1 MVLTLH
7 KYIFRELL
15 KVFVPTVVA
24 LTLILSLGSILRPM
38 QEYGVGPRQAVHL
51 MGYFLPITLTF
62 VLPIAALFAGA
73 LVYGRFAGDNELDAC
88 KASGISFIRLA
99 YPGLALAL
107 LVAGANLIL
116 SFHVTPI
123 FVHLAEKSLKADA
136 KQILFRNIQ
145 RRGYYEL
152 DRYKIYADYADRAK
166 DVLAGVVVVEVKSRQ
181 IRETVVVDTAKV
193 MFIRRGDSY
202 EVRIVAHHP
211 YRFGL
216 ADEEV
221 GSAEWLPFTWEMGS
235 LLADD
240 IKFKRVDQMQE
251 IRVDPMQ
258 FGPVEKLARQT
269 CAQFVTEL
277 LAQDIKRTI
286 RNSPPEAG
294 LYELLGEPNS
304 VRFTTGQCTARE
316 TEVELSGGVTV
327 SEYDADN
334 GQLLRTLQAEKA
346 SLYIE
351 GDELAPTLTMN
362 ILSAREMGSGQLR
375 MRHVI
380 RGLVPSKAVTDTF
393 KSGNILADLHPQVLS
408 SSLKDGPSLHLSNFA
423 GELQRRIRKTLVE
436 IGAEIRSRLAFGIG
450 CVPMIMIGIGLGVIK
465 RGGHM
470 LSAFAASCVPAAVL
484 IVCIISG
491 KHITE
496 NLGSQA
502 ISGILL
508 TWGGL
513 AVLTMMMVVMY
524 RRLLRH

>member
-1 MVLTLH
+1 
-7 KYIFRELL
+7 
-15 KVFVPTVVA
+15 
-24 LTLILSLGSILRPM
+24 
-38 QEYGVGPRQAVHL
+38 
-51 MGYFLPITLTF
+51 
-62 VLPIAALFAGA
+62 
-73 LVYGRFAGDNELDAC
+73 
-88 KASGISFIRLA
+88 
-99 YPGLALAL
+99 
-107 LVAGANLIL
+107 
-116 SFHVTPI
+116 
-123 FVHLAEKSLKADA
+123 
-136 KQILFRNIQ
+136 
-145 RRGYYEL
+145 
-152 DRYKIYADYADRAK
+152 
-166 DVLAGVVVVEVKSRQ
+166 
-181 IRETVVVDTAKV
+181 
-193 MFIRRGDSY
+193 
-202 EVRIVAHHP
+202 
-211 YRFGL
+211 
-216 ADEEV
+216 
-221 GSAEWLPFTWEMGS
+221 
-235 LLADD
+235 
-240 IKFKRVDQMQE
+240 
-251 IRVDPMQ
+251 
-258 FGPVEKLARQT
+258 
-269 CAQFVTEL
+269 
-277 LAQDIKRTI
+277 
-286 RNSPPEAG
+286 

>member
-7 KYIFRELL
+7 RYIFRELL
-15 KVFVPTVVA
+15 KVFIPTVVA

-38 QEYGVGPRQAVHL
+38 QELGVGPRQAVHL

-73 LVYGRFAGDNELDAC
+73 LVYGRFASDNELDAC
-88 KASGISFIRLA
+88 KASGISFLRLA

-152 DRYKIYADYADRAK
+152 GRYKIYADYADRAR

-202 EVRIVAHHP
+202 EVRIVAHNP

-240 IKFKRVDQMQE
+240 IKFKRVDQMRK
-251 IRVDPMQ
+251 IRADPMQ
-258 FGPVEKLARQT
+258 FGLVEKLARQT

-277 LAQDIKRTI
+277 LAQDIAAQIAAEPK
-286 RNSPPEAG
+286 SG
-294 LYELLGEPNS
+294 YELLGEPNS
-304 VRFTTGQCTARE
+304 VKFTAGQCTARE
-316 TEVELSGGVTV
+316 REVELSGTVMV
-327 SEYDADN
+327 SEYDTDN
-334 GQLLRTLQAEKA
+334 GQLLRTLQSEKA

-362 ILSAREMGSGQLR
+362 ILSAREIGSGQLR

-380 RGLVPSKAVTDTF
+380 RGLIPSKGVTDTF
-393 KSGNILADLHPQVLS
+393 QSRNILDDLRPQVLS
-408 SSLKDGPSLHLSNFA
+408 LLLKDGPSLHLSSLA
-423 GELQRRIRKTLVE
+423 GELQNRIRKTLVQ

-513 AVLTMMMVVMY
+513 AVLTLMMVVMY
-524 RRLLRH
+524 HRLLRN